1 MASMQISVR
10 IAGPGQVRSKVRIAS
25 TENEPFPELDNIVLE
40 SNLIDSRSHRLRI
53 QFNESPAVAVANEP
67 LEPAAESATFWEKVR
82 ARMGGI
88 QLRLPL

>member
-10 IAGPGQVRSKVRIAS
+10 INGPGQVRSKVRIAS
-25 TENEPFPELDNIVLE
+25 TENEPFPELDNIILE

-53 QFNESPAVAVANEP
+53 QFNESPAAVVANEP
-67 LEPAAESATFWEKVR
+67 LVSASESATFWEKIR
-82 ARMGGI
+82 SRIGGI